1 MTLVVRDEA
10 DVLDAQIA
18 FHLALGVDLFLAVD
32 HRSADRTPAILESR
46 ASAGRL
52 LLFREPGEE
61 LEHAEWMTRLARL
74 AAAEH
79 GADWVICSDAD
90 EFWWP
95 REGDLKGLLEAV
107 PQRFGVVRGVWRH
120 FVPRPGP
127 EPFFA
132 ERMTVRTLPS
142 AAGSPYRAQVKAVH
156 RAHPAV
162 EVGGGN
168 HEVRAPGLAVLREW
182 YPLEV
187 LHFPVRSRAQCE
199 RKYANWRS
207 SSGPGDGDPK
217 RAIVRRALD
226 GREPGTLYDELE
238 VGEAAFAEGFAQGR
252 LALDTRLRDV
262 LRSLGSHE
270 PGGLDLPRPRPA
282 DDAAF
287 ACEAALVSRLDALS
301 RLRERLGAVER
312 KAAAMGAPA

>member
-52 LLFREPGEE
+52 LLFREPGEG

-74 AAAEH
+74 AAEH

-107 PQRFGVVRGVWRH
+107 PRRFGVVRGVWRH

-142 AAGSPYRAQVKAVH
+142 AAGSPYRAQVKVVH

-168 HEVRAPGLAVLREW
+168 HEVRVPGLAVLREW

-187 LHFPVRSRAQCE
+187 LHFPVRSRAQCD

-207 SSGPGDGDPK
+207 SSPPGSPQ
-217 RAIVRRALD
+217 RAMVGRALEQD
-226 GREPGTLYDELE
+226 GGLYDELE
-238 VGEAAFAEGFAQGR
+238 VGDAALAEGLEQGR

-262 LRSLGSHE
+262 LRSLGSRK
-270 PGGLDLPRPRPA
+270 PGGLGLPRPGPA
-282 DDAAF
+282 DDAGF
-287 ACEAALVSRLDALS
+287 AREAALVSRLDALS
-301 RLRERLGAVER
+301 RLRERLGAVEW